1 MAPRRVCELYSPDEV
16 AGMPSTPS
24 RLSYLTR
31 WWLTALLCCA
41 SWNVFAEGSAGP
53 WILVDSKKQTL
64 SVIQDGEVQVRF
76 YGIAIGRGGVGP
88 LRTRGDAK
96 TPVGEFRV
104 AWINPDS
111 QYTLFF
117 GLDFPNL
124 DYATRALEQS
134 VIDENEFIAIKR
146 ALREQR
152 TPPQDTRLGGN
163 IGIHGVGSQG
173 DARIH
178 DGFNWTDGCVA
189 LTDQQ
194 IQVLAQWVRL
204 GTKVII
210 N

>member
-1 MAPRRVCELYSPDEV
+1 
-16 AGMPSTPS
+16 MPLAPS
-24 RLSYLTR
+24 RLACLLR
-31 WWLTALLCCA
+31 WWLAAFLCCTSWTA
-41 SWNVFAEGSAGP
+41 SAEAGAGP

-64 SVIQDGEVQVRF
+64 SVIKDGEIQVRF
-76 YGIAIGRGGVGP
+76 YGIAIGRGGTGP
-88 LRTRGDAK
+88 VRVRGDAK

-124 DYATRALEQS
+124 DYATRALEQRL
-134 VIDENEFIAIKR
+134 INDDEFRAIKH
-146 ALREQR
+146 ALIEQR
-152 TPPQDTRLGGN
+152 TPPQNTRLGGN
-163 IGIHGVGSQG
+163 IGIHGVGRNG
-173 DARIH
+173 NARIH
-178 DGFNWTDGCVA
+178 EGFNWTDGCVA

-194 IQVLAQWVRL
+194 IHVLAQWIKL

>member
-1 MAPRRVCELYSPDEV
+1 
-16 AGMPSTPS
+16 MPIAPS
-24 RLSYLTR
+24 RLPLVR
-31 WWLTALLCCA
+31 WWLAAVLLFA
-41 SWNVFAEGSAGP
+41 GWAAHAEGGRGA

-64 SVIQDGEVQVRF
+64 SVIQDGEIQVRF
-76 YGIAIGRGGVGP
+76 YGIAIGRGGIGP
-88 LRTRGDAK
+88 IRTRGDAK

-124 DYATRALEQS
+124 DYATRALEERL
-134 VIDENEFIAIKR
+134 IDETEFSAIKR
-146 ALREQR
+146 AVVERR
-152 TPPQDTRLGGN
+152 TPPQNTRLGGN
-163 IGIHGVGSQG
+163 IGIHGVGRQG
-173 DARIH
+173 NVRIH
-178 DGFNWTDGCVA
+178 EGFNWTDGCVA

-194 IQVLAQWVRL
+194 IHVLAQWIAI

>member
-1 MAPRRVCELYSPDEV
+1 
-16 AGMPSTPS
+16 MPLTPS
-24 RLSYLTR
+24 RLFCFNRL
-31 WWLTALLCCA
+31 WLTALLWCVA
-41 SWNVFAEGSAGP
+41 WNVLAQGNAGP
-53 WILVDSKKQTL
+53 WVLVDSKKQTL
-64 SVIQDGEVQVRF
+64 SVIQDGEIQVRF

-117 GLDFPNL
+117 GLDYPNL
-124 DYATRALEQS
+124 DYATRALEQRL
-134 VIDENEFIAIKR
+134 IDEDEFTAIKR
-146 ALREQR
+146 ALVEQR

-163 IGIHGVGSQG
+163 IGIHGVGRQG
-173 DARIH
+173 NARIH
-178 DGFNWTDGCVA
+178 EGFNWTDGCVA

>member
-1 MAPRRVCELYSPDEV
+1 
-16 AGMPSTPS
+16 MPIAPS
-24 RLSYLTR
+24 RRACLFR
-31 WWLTALLCCA
+31 WWFAAFLCCT
-41 SWNVFAEGSAGP
+41 SWTAFADGSAGP

-64 SVIQDGEVQVRF
+64 SVIKDGEIQVRF
-76 YGIAIGRGGVGP
+76 YGIAIGRGGIGP
-88 LRTRGDAK
+88 VRTRGDAK

-124 DYATRALEQS
+124 DYATRALEQRL
-134 VIDENEFIAIKR
+134 IDEDEFLAIKR
-146 ALREQR
+146 ALMEQR

-163 IGIHGVGSQG
+163 IGIHGVGRNG
-173 DARIH
+173 NARIH
-178 DGFNWTDGCVA
+178 EGFNWTDGCVA

-194 IQVLAQWVRL
+194 IHVLAQWVKL

>member
-1 MAPRRVCELYSPDEV
+1 
-16 AGMPSTPS
+16 MPITPS
-24 RLSYLTR
+24 RLACLCR
-31 WWLTALLCCA
+31 WWLAALLCCTT
-41 SWNVFAEGSAGP
+41 WNTAAQSAAVP

-64 SVIQDGEVQVRF
+64 SVIKDGEIQVRF
-76 YGIAIGRGGVGP
+76 YGIAIGRGGTGP
-88 LRTRGDAK
+88 VRTRGDAK

-124 DYATRALEQS
+124 DYATRALDQRL
-134 VIDENEFIAIKR
+134 IDEQEFVAIKR
-146 ALREQR
+146 ALMEQR

-163 IGIHGVGSQG
+163 IGIHGVGRNG

-178 DGFNWTDGCVA
+178 EGFNWTDGCVA

-194 IQVLAQWVRL
+194 IHVLAQWVKL